1 MQEAGIAVWE
11 AAGFPKH
18 TLPGSR
24 WTPVGWRAKVYLAPR
39 QLLKILASVERGALE
54 GTSVGLLNRMGTVVK
69 AKMSKLINAA
79 EDPRETLDY
88 SYEKQLELLQNVKR
102 GVADVTTSKKRLQLQ
117 RAKLLQ
123 NSETLEKQAR
133 EAVRA
138 DREDLARLA
147 LERKNAIDS
156 QIAVLDQEI
165 AGLETE
171 QQKLVEAERRL
182 ATKVEVFRTR
192 KETIKAQ
199 YSAAEAQVKISE
211 SVSGISEEMADVGV
225 SIERAENRTED
236 MKARSAALDELIDQ
250 GTLEDFTG
258 RQDDI
263 ERELAKIGST
273 GKIESELSKLKTEEG
288 K

>member
-1 MQEAGIAVWE
+1 
-11 AAGFPKH
+11 
-18 TLPGSR
+18 
-24 WTPVGWRAKVYLAPR
+24 
-39 QLLKILASVERGALE
+39 
-54 GTSVGLLNRMGTVVK
+54 VGLLNRMGTVVK

-123 NSETLEKQAR
+123 NSETLDRQAR

-156 QIAVLDQEI
+156 QIAGLDQEI
-165 AGLETE
+165 AGLEAE
-171 QQKLVEAERRL
+171 QQKLVDAERRL
-182 ATKVEVFRTR
+182 STKVEVFRTR

-225 SIERAENRTED
+225 SIERAENKTEE
-236 MKARSAALDELIDQ
+236 MKARSAALDELIEQ

-263 ERELAKIGST
+263 DRELAKISSKSGV
-273 GKIESELSKLKTEEG
+273 ESELSKLKAEEG